1 MEKSVAF
8 KFSWMEK
15 VGNIQNTKKN
25 PQTKKENFPNNNFT
39 LEALD
44 VKFHMLW
51 DLY

>member
-15 VGNIQNTKKN
+15 VGNIKNTKK

-39 LEALD
+39 LEVLD
-44 VKFHMLW
+44 IKFHMLW
-51 DLY
+51 DL